1 MHTMRCSIQTWFK
14 LLWGRIRRHRS
25 VAGERNLL
33 RGDDDRLERSAVIKG
48 SVRYHHQGGG
58 QDHTHQIIVN
68 YQNTV
73 ERDMSKILQQEHI
86 GTLATISQLKTYFY
100 NLTYTHT

>member
-33 RGDDDRLERSAVIKG
+33 RGDDDRLERSAVIEG
-48 SVRYHHQGGG
+48 IARYRHQGGG
-58 QDHTHQIIVN
+58 QHHTHQIIVS
-68 YQNTV
+68 YDNTDA
-73 ERDMSKILQQEHI
+73 RDIIKISLEQ
-86 GTLATISQLKTYFY
+86 
-100 NLTYTHT
+100 